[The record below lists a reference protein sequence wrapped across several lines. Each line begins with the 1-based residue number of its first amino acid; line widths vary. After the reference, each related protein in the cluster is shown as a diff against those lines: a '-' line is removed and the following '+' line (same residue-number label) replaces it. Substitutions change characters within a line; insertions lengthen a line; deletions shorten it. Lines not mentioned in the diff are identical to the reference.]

1 MKNILTMSVEPAG
14 FKPASLASWRVFYQL
29 KLTTPTASSFGP
41 PYPSR
46 IMDRTPIGLAGYPLR
61 DLMSKSQSYMLYG
74 RYHCR
79 FYFVNAFVVRG
90 SLPGYGVWTPP
101 ASSGGWI
108 CRKSV
113 AFYYLAAIMSRN
125 SAVFRREDSHS
136 PSCPGM
142 GGTALVLLRR
152 PSSRETVKLTK
163 LRNVL
168 SG

>member
-1 MKNILTMSVEPAG
+1 MADTIV
-14 FKPASLASWRVFYQL
+14 VFY
-29 KLTTPTASSFGP
+29 SF
-41 PYPSR
+41 
-46 IMDRTPIGLAGYPLR
+46 
-61 DLMSKSQSYMLYG
+61 
-74 RYHCR
+74 
-79 FYFVNAFVVRG
+79 NAFVVRG
-90 SLPGYGVWTPP
+90 SLPGYGDWTPP

-142 GGTALVLLRR
+142 GGTALVLLRW
-152 PSSRETVKLTK
+152 PLSQEAMKLTK

-168 SG
+168 SLIRTTC